1 MNKNKIDHIF
11 FDLDHTLWDFD
22 KNSNLAFERLFS
34 RFKMALDIKDFIE
47 VYDPINLAYW
57 KLYRD
62 DKVTSQE
69 LRRGRLTDTFKTLGY
84 SFETSLIDQ
93 LSEEYIIELPSSN
106 YLFEGTVELLEYL
119 KPNYKL
125 HIITNGFEKVQNKKL
140 RNSGIHHFFET
151 VTNSEIA
158 GVKKPNPKIF
168 NLALKQAKALPENSV
183 MIGDNLEADIFGAK
197 QVGFFTIF
205 LIQKVLKM
213 ASPVCRFQ
221 TYLKL
226 KISFNNF
233 FNTLSFLRI
242 KPPNRYEKNFKKFG
256 CYSSDLFTL
265 FFMY

>member
-22 KNSNLAFERLFS
+22 KNSNLAFERVFS

-69 LRRGRLTDTFKTLGY
+69 LRKGRLTDTFKTLGY
-84 SFETSLIDQ
+84 SFEASLIDQ
-93 LSEEYIIELPSSN
+93 LSEEYINELPGSN

-205 LIQKVLKM
+205 FNPKGVENGIAGLQVSNL
-213 ASPVCRFQ
+213 
-221 TYLKL
+221 L
-226 KISFNNF
+226 KI
-233 FNTLSFLRI
+233 
-242 KPPNRYEKNFKKFG
+242 KNIF
-256 CYSSDLFTL
+256 
-265 FFMY
+265 